1 MSRNFI
7 AILTLGLIAVPIL
20 SAVSIPSASA
30 QARVYAYPEADQS
43 PEQQRK
49 DQFECHQWASQQ
61 TGFDPTNPPPQP
73 RYSSSSPPSSSG
85 SFLGIGE
92 GGMFGEESGMLGD
105 AATGA
110 ALGAA
115 GGAIAGDAATGAA
128 IGAIASTLFGG
139 LERSSKQQQEKK
151 WRKQQQAEAQQRAQA
166 QRQKNADYNRAYSAC
181 MTSRDYNVK

>member
-7 AILTLGLIAVPIL
+7 AIVTLGLIAVPIL

-61 TGFDPTNPPPQP
+61 TGFDPANPQPQP
-73 RYSSSSPPSSSG
+73 RYSSSAPSSSG
-85 SFLGIGE
+85 SFLGLGE
-92 GGMFGEESGMLGD
+92 GGMFGEDSGRLGD

-128 IGAIASTLFGG
+128 IGAIASTLFGE
-139 LERSSKQQQEKK
+139 LERSSKKQEEKK
-151 WRKQQQAEAQQRAQA
+151 WRKQQQAQAQQRAQA
-166 QRQKNADYNRAYSAC
+166 QQQNAAEYNRAYAAC
-181 MTSRDYNVK
+181 MTARDYNVR